1 MVRLRLR
8 RMGARNCPFYRVV
21 AVDSRKSRD
30 GEYIESI
37 GYYDPKPTPSDI
49 KLDKEKALKWLE
61 VGAQP
66 SETVRSLLKKAGI
79 LEVWHNLK
87 IERKKLTPEKN

>member
-8 RMGARNCPFYRVV
+8 RMGARNCPFYRII

-49 KLDKEKALKWLE
+49 QLDKEKALKWLQ

-79 LEVWHNLK
+79 LEIWHNMK
-87 IERKKLTPEKN
+87 CEKKEITPDSN